1 MSELAERAARATR
14 MAQVIEAHVIVTTAC
29 APLTLAARAIESALG
44 VNHDAA
50 RSVRALADQAQVAF
64 KKLTDIRS
72 KTPWP

>member
-1 MSELAERAARATR
+1 MSDLAERAARATR

-29 APLTLAARAIESALG
+29 APLTLAARAIEAALG

-50 RSVRALADQAQVAF
+50 RSVRGLADQARAAA
-64 KKLTDIRS
+64 KRLADIRS